1 MSGAAPPWYGAR
13 ARGPITACAGPG
25 AGRWFRAVDGL
36 PVHRRSRC
44 HRGLAGSGRNEIAT
58 GSRTPQ
64 PPTSGSSRASIHP
77 AMHHPSPPR
86 TTRPAPRRH
95 EPPGSRP
102 GGPGNAASEGPSR
115 TQSTHLDRRPRP
127 VSGAVLL
134 AGGRAARGRRGYP
147 LRKRDRRPD
156 APPGRTRWAP
166 HHPAVPGRWPTVLG
180 LRRPGVA
187 GRPLLATPR
196 AQPSSGPNGE
206 PAMRSAMRLRDRE
219 PMVAQS

>member
-1 MSGAAPPWYGAR
+1 MSGAAPPCYGAR

-36 PVHRRSRC
+36 PVRRGSRC

-58 GSRTPQ
+58 GSRTPH
-64 PPTSGSSRASIHP
+64 PPPGAAVRPSI
-77 AMHHPSPPR
+77 HHPSPPR
-86 TTRPAPRRH
+86 TTRPAPRRP

-102 GGPGNAASEGPSR
+102 SGPGHAVSKGPSR
-115 TQSTHLDRRPRP
+115 TQSTHLERRPRP

-134 AGGRAARGRRGYP
+134 AGSRAARGRRGCP
-147 LRKRDRRPD
+147 LRKCDRRPD
-156 APPGRTRWAP
+156 APPRRTRWAP

-180 LRRPGVA
+180 LRRPRVA

-196 AQPSSGPNGE
+196 AQPSSGSNGE
-206 PAMRSAMRLRDRE
+206 PDMRSARVLRDWE
-219 PMVAQS
+219 PIVAQS